1 MRRNKTE
8 GFETNDPT
16 ANVEENFIVEEII
29 SFGRSMDLEV
39 DSEDVE
45 ELVQDHSTELTT
57 EELVHVEINNK

>member
-1 MRRNKTE
+1 MRHNKTE
-8 GFETNDPT
+8 GFVTNDPT
-16 ANVEENFIVEEII
+16 ANAAENFIVEEII

-45 ELVQDHSTELTT
+45 ELVQDHRTELTT

>member
-1 MRRNKTE
+1 MRHNKTE

-16 ANVEENFIVEEII
+16 ANVEENFIVKEII

-45 ELVQDHSTELTT
+45 ELVQDHRTELTT